1 MPLNYAHRGYSGAYP
16 ENTML
21 AFAKAVEA
29 GADGIELDVQLS
41 ADGEVVICHDETV
54 DRTANG
60 RASGWVKDFTA
71 AQLAALDV
79 SYRFPQYA
87 GRADCRIP
95 TFAEYCALIAP
106 TALATNIELKTGVF
120 QYPGIEEKVWSLICR
135 YGLQR
140 RVIVSSFNH
149 YSVLR
154 MKALAPELACG
165 FLTGDWIVD
174 AGAYC
179 AAHGAAFHPEYHN
192 LTPEVVAEVK
202 RHGVPIHCYTVNEP
216 EDVRDLM
223 AKGVDIIIGNYPER
237 TGRILRGAGQK

>member
-41 ADGEVVICHDETV
+41 ADGEVVICHDEAV

-60 RASGWVKDFTA
+60 RLSGFVKDFTA
-71 AQLAALDV
+71 AKLTALDV

-95 TFAEYCALIAP
+95 TFAQYCAFIAP
-106 TALATNIELKTGVF
+106 TGLATNIELKTGIF
-120 QYPGIEEKVWSLICR
+120 EYPGIERKVYDLICR
-135 YGLQR
+135 YGLQN
-140 RVIVSSFNH
+140 RVILSSFNH

-154 MKALAPELACG
+154 MKAFAPELAYG

-179 AAHGAAFHPEYHN
+179 ARHGAAFHPEYHN
-192 LTPEVVAEVK
+192 LIPEVVAEVK
-202 RHGVPIHCYTVNEP
+202 RCGVPIHCYTVNDP
-216 EDVRDLM
+216 DDVRDM
-223 AKGVDIIIGNYPER
+223 IAKGVDILIGNDPER
-237 TGRILRGAGQK
+237 TGRLLREAGC